1 MTREETL
8 EAISTMQHFIDG
20 GKVEVK
26 DKSIMEN
33 WGETSSPAWNF
44 KECQYRPKQKPEYV
58 PFEGEELL
66 DLIGKPIRSKTDRN
80 MCHLVTSVYTTID
93 QVYLGD
99 NSWVGSVTI
108 LERFEFLDGS
118 PIGKL
123 KE

>member
-1 MTREETL
+1 MTREETK
-8 EAISTMQHFIDG
+8 EIVKVMQHFADG
-20 GKVEVK
+20 GEVEVLGVGRNDWNVIHDPK
-26 DKSIMEN
+26 
-33 WGETSSPAWNF
+33 WNF
-44 KECQYRPKQKPEYV
+44 KECQYRPKPKSEYV
-58 PFEGEELL
+58 SFEGEELL

-80 MCHLVTSVYTTID
+80 LCHLVTSVDTTID

-99 NSWVGSVTI
+99 NTWAGSVTI